1 MKYVITLIF
10 CVFFSTGKAQDFASI
25 VRNGAIKI
33 TNHDWNPDHSYLY
46 EYSVISPEGEII
58 LDVVRPAKY
67 GMIYKF
73 EYTNDLDKCS
83 LVRTTKIV
91 IGKYVISLTKSP
103 PIKLGDIFAQQ

>member
-1 MKYVITLIF
+1 MKYVITLIL
-10 CVFFSTGKAQDFASI
+10 CIFFSAGKAQDFTAL
-25 VRNGAIKI
+25 VRNGAMKI

-58 LDVVRPAKY
+58 LDVARPAKY
-67 GMIYKF
+67 TMIYRF
-73 EYTNDLDKCS
+73 EYTNNFYKCS

-91 IGKYVISLTKSP
+91 LGKYVISLTKSP